1 VPPQWHLGCAMRLA
15 LATIGNSTPQVKVHP
30 GLLALTV
37 VPLAGAMT
45 TSPLAVAGTGSLHVR
60 IEVVVN
66 HRVCTHSKADPM
78 FKAARMVVGLH
89 PNVADLLILIG
100 IRAVGTRRSSVMHAA
115 SLGTLRLTAI
125 CSQWPSF
132 WIKTRGYLGQH
143 ERQAG
148 IGMAAALAGR
158 TG

>member
-1 VPPQWHLGCAMRLA
+1 MA
-15 LATIGNSTPQVKVHP
+15 LAMVGDLTSQFKVHP
-30 GLLALTV
+30 RSLMLMV

-60 IEVVVN
+60 IEVVMN
-66 HRVCTHSKADPM
+66 HRVHAHSKADPT
-78 FKAARMVVGLH
+78 FKAAGMVVGLH
-89 PNVADLLILIG
+89 PNVTNLLVLIG
-100 IRAVGTRRSSVMHAA
+100 IRAVGTQRSSVMHAA
-115 SLGTLRLTAI
+115 ALGTLQLTAI

-132 WIKTRGYLGQH
+132 WISTRGYLGQH